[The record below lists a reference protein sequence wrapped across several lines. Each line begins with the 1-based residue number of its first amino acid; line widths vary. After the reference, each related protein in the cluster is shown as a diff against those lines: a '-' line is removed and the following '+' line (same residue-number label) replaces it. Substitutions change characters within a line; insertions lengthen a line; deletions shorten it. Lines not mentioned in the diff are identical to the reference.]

1 MAITWEEIK
10 SHIDFPSI
18 YLNSYLYLEPG
29 DADNLLL
36 PDRNFSAIEKD
47 KILES
52 LHQLFDNSP
61 TAQAELSS
69 YFTPNIFGITNDL
82 NIYPN
87 AAKKGVWTK
96 TDNIFLDFDYILT
109 NPIPGNYLTLLG
121 TISSY
126 HLGSVIYHEF
136 LHVSDNKSAKAP
148 PPVEVLNRN
157 NLEAI
162 RAAYSD
168 PYFDHLGSVVS
179 RTNIVMSEVGEKPR
193 GSYAGMRHLNDTVIK
208 DYIVSL
214 EEKISGRYYDQ
225 AILLLTGEPVAT
237 FISDGRIIDGSP
249 SRDLIISLQESNNIT
264 TGGGDDVV
272 VGGFG
277 NDTVNGGS
285 GVDYL
290 IGRDGNDTFNSV
302 GFGDVIAGGAGID
315 TAVLDLTSQITG
327 VTVNHLAGV
336 GAGAAW
342 TGVEYVGG
350 MLGQG
355 DDNVTAGMQ
364 LTRIDG
370 YTGTDTLTL
379 DYSGVL
385 PDGRTAT
392 RLDFGYLWAS
402 NNEYV
407 YLSDGTSPW
416 FDLASFER
424 FNIIATAG
432 NDTITGGVA
441 GNTLFGKDGDDALTG
456 GAGVDVLDGG
466 NGNDTLSGLAGVD
479 TLNGGDGNDTLNGG
493 ADTSADVLNGGA
505 GNDTFNSVGFGDVV
519 TGGTGIDTAVLGL
532 TNQTA
537 GVTVNHLAGV
547 GAGAAW
553 TGVEYVG
560 GMLGQGDDNVTAGM
574 QLTRIDGYTGTDTLT
589 LDYSGVLP
597 DGRTA
602 TRLDFGYLW
611 ASNNEYVYLSDGTS
625 PWFDLASFERFNIIA
640 TAGNDTITGGVAGNT
655 LFGKDGNDTLT
666 GSTGVDVLDGGNGN
680 DVLNGDQGNDTL
692 IGWAG
697 VDTMIG
703 GLGDDIYLVENTGDV
718 VTENLNAGT
727 DTVSSR
733 LAYTLPAHVENLTLT
748 GTEVINGTGN
758 DLNNVITGNSAA
770 NQLNGQAGNDTL
782 NGGGGDDTLTGWS
795 GADTMI
801 GGAGNDTYL
810 VENVGDVVTEAL
822 NQGVDTVS
830 SRLTYTLPANVENLT
845 LTGTAVINGTGNGQ
859 ANKITGNSAAN
870 QLNGG
875 AGNDTLDGGAGINVL
890 TGGTGNDIFKFTT
903 KGHVDRITDF
913 NVLNDTFQL
922 ENSVF
927 TAFTTAGILA
937 ATQFRIGTQALDADD
952 FVIYNNATGA
962 LLYDANGNGAGA
974 GVQIATLSAG
984 LAITNADIVVI

>member
-136 LHVSDNKSAKAP
+136 LHVSDYKSAKAP

-193 GSYAGMRHLNDTVIK
+193 GSYAGMHYLNDTVIK

-290 IGRDGNDTFNSV
+290 IGGDGNDTFNSV

-385 PDGRTAT
+385 PMGVLRH
-392 RLDFGYLWAS
+392 DFILVTCGQQIR
-402 NNEYV
+402 EYV

-416 FDLASFER
+416 FHLASFER

-432 NDTITGGVA
+432 NDTITGR
-441 GNTLFGKDGDDALTG
+441 
-456 GAGVDVLDGG
+456 
-466 NGNDTLSGLAGVD
+466 GLA
-479 TLNGGDGNDTLNGG
+479 TPY
-493 ADTSADVLNGGA
+493 
-505 GNDTFNSVGFGDVV
+505 SVKMVMTHLPVAQVWMYSMVV
-519 TGGTGIDTAVLGL
+519 TVMT
-532 TNQTA
+532 
-537 GVTVNHLAGV
+537 H
-547 GAGAAW
+547 
-553 TGVEYVG
+553 
-560 GMLGQGDDNVTAGM
+560 
-574 QLTRIDGYTGTDTLT
+574 
-589 LDYSGVLP
+589 
-597 DGRTA
+597 
-602 TRLDFGYLW
+602 F
-611 ASNNEYVYLSDGTS
+611 
-625 PWFDLASFERFNIIA
+625 
-640 TAGNDTITGGVAGNT
+640 
-655 LFGKDGNDTLT
+655 
-666 GSTGVDVLDGGNGN
+666 
-680 DVLNGDQGNDTL
+680 
-692 IGWAG
+692 
-697 VDTMIG
+697 
-703 GLGDDIYLVENTGDV
+703 
-718 VTENLNAGT
+718 
-727 DTVSSR
+727 
-733 LAYTLPAHVENLTLT
+733 PALRV
-748 GTEVINGTGN
+748 
-758 DLNNVITGNSAA
+758 
-770 NQLNGQAGNDTL
+770 
-782 NGGGGDDTLTGWS
+782 W
-795 GADTMI
+795 
-801 GGAGNDTYL
+801 
-810 VENVGDVVTEAL
+810 
-822 NQGVDTVS
+822 
-830 SRLTYTLPANVENLT
+830 
-845 LTGTAVINGTGNGQ
+845 
-859 ANKITGNSAAN
+859 
-870 QLNGG
+870 
-875 AGNDTLDGGAGINVL
+875 
-890 TGGTGNDIFKFTT
+890 
-903 KGHVDRITDF
+903 
-913 NVLNDTFQL
+913 
-922 ENSVF
+922 
-927 TAFTTAGILA
+927 IL
-937 ATQFRIGTQALDADD
+937 
-952 FVIYNNATGA
+952 
-962 LLYDANGNGAGA
+962 
-974 GVQIATLSAG
+974 
-984 LAITNADIVVI
+984 